1 MAKKQTESVARL
13 DSTYMQHYDAY
24 MERHQRKKKR
34 LVRRLV
40 MFAVLVMVVAG
51 FMGFYHIKQKAVY
64 AEKLEQYDQ
73 LQENMEVLK
82 QEEKDLKQEIE
93 LLNNEEYVL
102 QIARTNYFF
111 SKEGEI
117 IFKMPNEDPLY

>member
-1 MAKKQTESVARL
+1 MAKKQSKSVARL

-24 MERHQRKKKR
+24 VERHQRKKKR

-40 MFAVLVMVVAG
+40 MFALLVMIVVG
-51 FMGFYHIKQKAVY
+51 SMVIYHVKQQSIY
-64 AEKLEQYDQ
+64 AQKHEQYEQ
-73 LQENMEVLK
+73 LQVEMDALK
-82 QEEKDLKQEIE
+82 KEEKDLEEEIE

>member
-1 MAKKQTESVARL
+1 MSKKQPESVARL

-40 MFAVLVMVVAG
+40 MFAVLVMIVAG
-51 FMGFYHIKQKAVY
+51 SMVFYHIKQQTVY
-64 AEKLEQYDQ
+64 AEKKDQYEQ
-73 LQENMEVLK
+73 LQGKMKALK
-82 QEEKDLKQEIE
+82 QEEKDLEQEIE

>member
-1 MAKKQTESVARL
+1 MSKKQSESVAHL
-13 DSTYMQHYDAY
+13 DSTYMKHYGAY
-24 MERHQRKKKR
+24 MERRQRKKKR

-40 MFAVLVMVVAG
+40 MFALLVMIVAG
-51 FMGFYHIKQKAVY
+51 SMVTYHFQQRALY
-64 AEKLEQYDQ
+64 AEKHEKYQQ
-73 LQENMEVLK
+73 LQQDMETLKKKENSLER
-82 QEEKDLKQEIE
+82 EIE

-117 IFKMPNEDPLY
+117 IFKMPNEEPLY